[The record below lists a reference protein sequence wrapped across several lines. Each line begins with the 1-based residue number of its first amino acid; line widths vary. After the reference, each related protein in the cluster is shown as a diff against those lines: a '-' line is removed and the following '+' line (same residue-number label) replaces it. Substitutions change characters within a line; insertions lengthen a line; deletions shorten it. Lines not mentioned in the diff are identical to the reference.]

1 MKYDYDEHEDH
12 KGYMTTTYDF
22 PVSNHI
28 KCVDKRNLGFVRGI
42 MEYDIPVEA
51 EIWKAKDELNIAFI
65 LPSVFDV
72 SDGENET
79 EKSFNPYDTTEREA
93 LYQELKEEKITPLS
107 YEREGQDLG
116 VLPIGMIDEGYEGD
130 PFVTQNYVELLENSE
145 LIDFGSEL
153 YNGTVQYLIDVE
165 GNSFARIIICLSDKD
180 NVWATTP
187 IHFKEFLANTKKS
200 KFRVL

>member
-42 MEYDIPVEA
+42 MEYDIPFEA

-107 YEREGQDLG
+107 YEREGKDLG

-130 PFVTQNYVELLENSE
+130 PFVIQNYVELLENSE

-165 GNSFARIIICLSDKD
+165 DNSFARIIICLSDKD